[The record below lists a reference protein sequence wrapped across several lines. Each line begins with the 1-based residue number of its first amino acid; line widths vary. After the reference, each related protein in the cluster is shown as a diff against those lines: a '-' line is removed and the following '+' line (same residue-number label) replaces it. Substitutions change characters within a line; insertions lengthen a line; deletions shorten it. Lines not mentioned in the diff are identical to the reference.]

1 MSMIKSGDTVVVL
14 TGSVKKDNTG
24 KLITHKV
31 TAVSPDEGKV
41 IVENVNKVHK
51 HVKPRKQGEQ
61 GGIVDTDGAIYLSK
75 IAIYCPDCKKGVR
88 IKAGTDDKGNKIRKC
103 AKCGKVL

>member
-1 MSMIKSGDTVVVL
+1 MSNIKSGDTVVVL

-31 TAVSPDEGKV
+31 TAVSPAEGKV

-51 HVKPRKQGEQ
+51 HVKPRKQGDQ
-61 GGIVDTDGAIYLSK
+61 GGIIDTDGAIYISK
-75 IAIYCPDCKKGVR
+75 IAIYCPECKKGVR
-88 IKAGTDDKGNKIRKC
+88 IKTGTDDKGNKIRKC
-103 AKCGKVL
+103 AKCGKEL